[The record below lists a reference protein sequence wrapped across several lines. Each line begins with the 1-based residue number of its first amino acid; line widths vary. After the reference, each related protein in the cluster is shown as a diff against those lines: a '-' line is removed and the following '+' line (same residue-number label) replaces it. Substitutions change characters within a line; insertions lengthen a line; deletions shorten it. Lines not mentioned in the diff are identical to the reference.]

1 MAESGTQQVGMI
13 GTGRMGG
20 PMAERL
26 LEAGRR
32 LVVFDTNEAALQP
45 LAARGATVAR
55 SALDVANQAEIVMAS
70 LPTPD
75 IVRRT
80 IIGPG
85 GAINGT
91 RIRRFIDLSSTG
103 AVATTEI
110 AAALAPRNIEFLDA
124 PVSGGVAGA
133 RSGKLTVMVSGP
145 RATYDELQPLLALFG
160 RVLFVGVKPG
170 LAQTLK
176 LLNNLMSA
184 TAVAITSEAMAMGVK
199 AGLDPTVML
208 DVINTSSGRNSATQD
223 KFPKHVLT
231 RGFDFGFSAGLSFKD
246 VRLCLEEAEALG
258 VPMVVGTM
266 VRQMLS
272 ITCNTFGFDT
282 DCTSV
287 ARIVEGWS
295 GCEIS
300 ARPAQPGDLR

>member
-1 MAESGTQQVGMI
+1 
-13 GTGRMGG
+13 
-20 PMAERL
+20 
-26 LEAGRR
+26 
-32 LVVFDTNEAALQP
+32 
-45 LAARGATVAR
+45 
-55 SALDVANQAEIVMAS
+55 MAS

-80 IIGPG
+80 IIGPD

-272 ITCNTFGFDT
+272 ITCNTYGFDT

-300 ARPAQPGDLR
+300 AKPAQPGDSR

>member
-55 SALDVANQAEIVMAS
+55 SALEVANQAEIVMAS

-80 IIGPG
+80 IIAAD

-184 TAVAITSEAMAMGVK
+184 AAVAITSEAMAMGVK

-272 ITCNTFGFDT
+272 ITCNTYGFDT

-295 GCEIS
+295 DCEIS
-300 ARPAQPGDLR
+300 AKPAQSGDSP

>member
-1 MAESGTQQVGMI
+1 MVESAERRIGMI

-26 LEAGRR
+26 LEAGHH
-32 LVVFDTNEAALQP
+32 LVVFDTNEAALRP
-45 LAARGATVAR
+45 LAARGAAIAR
-55 SALDVANQAEIVMAS
+55 SALEVANQADVVLAS

-80 IIGPG
+80 IIGPD

-91 RIRRFIDLSSTG
+91 RMRRFIDLSSTG

-110 AAALAPRNIEFLDA
+110 AAALAPRGIEFLDA

-133 RSGKLTVMVSGP
+133 RGGKLTVMVSGP
-145 RATYDELQPLLALFG
+145 RGTYDELQPLLAVFG
-160 RVLFVGVKPG
+160 RVLFVGTKPG

-223 KFPKHVLT
+223 KFPQHVLT

-272 ITCNTFGFDT
+272 ITCNTYGFDT

-295 GCEIS
+295 DCEIS
-300 ARPAQPGDLR
+300 AEPAQSGDSR